1 MEGLRMIGKQKFI
14 VAMCIMTA
22 LSIGGCGTGKAD
34 DAIPMDTVK
43 DNDERSV
50 VSDDSVSVATDNP
63 DDSMEEA
70 AISEDVPYTKVY
82 GNGSYFVKVGD
93 KVYFHEYENAVA
105 AGASQG
111 GKFLSLGN
119 GICYYD
125 ETENEINELSDA
137 TCCDELYL
145 CGDEF
150 YSTGYDDN
158 GQGQIVRVS
167 LDGDSFKVGP
177 GSVEGISADGG
188 LVALWCDDASV
199 KHLDVLDR
207 EHLQYCRI
215 DEPSDGALSFCG
227 LTEKEI
233 VYQIKTSE
241 GINLY
246 SMGSDN
252 EEECLGTLSDLGVY
266 GALECD
272 DFLFDEAN
280 DRIFCVFAHYD
291 GPVDSVEDYLVI
303 SAVPGKENSLEL
315 VSHGYNYELMPNLS
329 YGDEPML
336 RLIDGELGFGFYDE
350 DKLYLSH
357 SYLGSRMLSRFVYGN
372 LLWCDEKGNVQTII
386 KSFIPYMD
394 RDGFVMQAGQVLGN
408 EAYVLVAGVE
418 RDESSDYK
426 LSQAFGFDR
435 MYVLRIPLEKD
446 AVAKAIIGDDLEK
459 DLTFD
464 AQGFESYIGSWRMD
478 DFIIEDGYIPEHSRN
493 MWIGITDDQEL
504 SFMDNEEYSG
514 FPFMLSTSDQGGECL
529 IVGYNEV
536 LELTCTGK
544 LSEVDGE
551 EKLILEVQEKLES
564 IDDPRP
570 ADWKGSF
577 HRVTDEEWAAEW

>member
-1 MEGLRMIGKQKFI
+1 MSIKRFSMIIAGMIIAAAF
-14 VAMCIMTA
+14 C
-22 LSIGGCGTGKAD
+22 GCGNGATENIENAVQTKEEKAV
-34 DAIPMDTVK
+34 PETMENTV
-43 DNDERSV
+43 V
-50 VSDDSVSVATDNP
+50 QTDN
-63 DDSMEEA
+63 SGTE
-70 AISEDVPYTKVY
+70 ISDEEDVKAAEELSELEVY
-82 GNGSYFVKVGD
+82 GNGSYFVKAGD
-93 KVYFHEYENAVA
+93 KVFFHDYENAKA
-105 AGASQG
+105 DEPGLG
-111 GKFLSLGN
+111 GQFLNLGT
-119 GICYYD
+119 GIITYD
-125 ETENEINELSDA
+125 ESTGEIEKF
-137 TCCDELYL
+137 TDEPCSGKLYL

-150 YSTGYDDN
+150 YSTVEESDGSRR
-158 GQGQIVRVS
+158 IVRISKNGEVYRVGS
-167 LDGDSFKVGP
+167 GDVL
-177 GSVEGISADGG
+177 GISDDGK
-188 LVALWCDDASV
+188 LVALLCDDASM
-199 KHLDVLDR
+199 KHLDVLDDSGI
-207 EHLQYCRI
+207 LFCRI
-215 DEPSDGALSFCG
+215 DLPVNGTLSFCG
-227 LTEKEI
+227 LTDKGVIYQVSTAGEI
-233 VYQIKTSE
+233 K
-241 GINLY
+241 LFA
-246 SMGSDN
+246 MGEDN
-252 EEECLGTLSDLGVY
+252 NGVCLGTLSDKGIY
-266 GALECD
+266 GSLVCD
-272 DFLFDEAN
+272 DFLYDEEN
-280 DRIFCVFAHYD
+280 GKVYCVFAHYD
-291 GPVDSVEDYLVI
+291 GPVDSVEDYLVVS
-303 SAVPGKENSLEL
+303 SAPGKEDSLEL

-329 YGDEPML
+329 YGDEPAL
-336 RLIDGELGFGFYDE
+336 RLIDGKLGFGFYDE
-350 DKLYLSH
+350 DELYLSH
-357 SYLGSRMLSRFVYGN
+357 SYLGSRMLNRFVYGN

-394 RDGFVMQAGQVLGN
+394 RDGFVMQTGQVLGD

-435 MYVLRIPLEKD
+435 MYVLRVPLEQD